1 MIKGRKDS
9 QFGGS
14 FKSIGMI
21 RNSSIKYDRV
31 LQPLLKMLPQL
42 DSYVRSY
49 FSIHEVD
56 FFYYNTLIFTTF
68 RPIVEEKR
76 RIIRARK

>member
-42 DSYVRSY
+42 DSYAHSS
-49 FSIHEVD
+49 FPELL
-56 FFYYNTLIFTTF
+56 TLIFLLS
-68 RPIVEEKR
+68 KDLY
-76 RIIRARK
+76 